1 MHKDGR
7 SEIGQVVAL
16 DIIFFSCCFWRV
28 VLHTLVFLIFS
39 SAWFSFR
46 FSLESPFTMFI
57 FAFYFP
63 FIFLFFYRLGI
74 ARIWQTIKPEGWKM
88 EEEERSQERKHNNFK
103 PPKW

>member
-7 SEIGQVVAL
+7 SEIGRVVAL

-28 VLHTLVFLIFS
+28 VLHTLVFLISS

-57 FAFYFP
+57 FAF
-63 FIFLFFYRLGI
+63 ILFFFSFFSLSTWYCKGLADYK
-74 ARIWQTIKPEGWKM
+74 ARRM
-88 EEEERSQERKHNNFK
+88 EDGRRGKVTGKET
-103 PPKW
+103 